1 MHPILFRLGPWE
13 ARSYGLMLAI
23 SVLSGVFLARYRARS
38 AGVDPRKILRLSVL
52 MVIAILVGSRLGY
65 VLVNYPEFAEDWRRV
80 VDFYENGKL
89 RLTGLVMN
97 GGVVA
102 CVLVM
107 WLFCRR
113 TGTPTL
119 RLFDIYAPALA
130 LGIFLT
136 RIGCFLNGCCYGEPT
151 ALACGVVFPADCP
164 AGGYQRLDGGA
175 PEPLHPTQ
183 LYSSAYGI
191 VIFVTLLVLEKVADR
206 KGWKFDGFTTLLLFM
221 LYPAARFSV
230 EFLRHF
236 YDETGVYFGLTH
248 NQYLSI
254 VLFTVSVVGMVSLA
268 RRHSRR
274 AREPIDQGHPSE

>member
-1 MHPILFRLGPWE
+1 MHPILFGLGPWE

-38 AGVDPRKILRLSVL
+38 AGVDPRVILRLSVF
-52 MVIAILVGSRLGY
+52 MVIAILVGSRLAY
-65 VLVNYPEFAEDWRRV
+65 VLVNYPEFADDWLGV
-80 VDFYENGKL
+80 VDFYKNGKL

-107 WLFCRR
+107 WVFCRR

-130 LGIFLT
+130 LGILLT

-151 ALACGVVFPADCP
+151 ALACGVVFPSDCP
-164 AGGYQRLDGGA
+164 AGGYQRLAGGA
-175 PEPLHPTQ
+175 PVPLHPTQ

-191 VIFVTLLVLEKVADR
+191 VIFVTLLVLEKVAAR

-221 LYPAARFSV
+221 LYPAARFTV

-254 VLFTVSVVGMVSLA
+254 VLFTVSVVGMVYLA

-274 AREPIDQGHPSE
+274 KRHGEPPLYD

>member
-13 ARSYGLMLAI
+13 ARSYGLMLAL
-23 SVLSGVFLARYRARS
+23 SVLVGVYLARHRAGA
-38 AGVDPRKILRLSVL
+38 AGIDPRQILRLSVL
-52 MVIAILVGSRLGY
+52 MVIAILVGSRLAY
-65 VLVNYPEFAEDWRRV
+65 VLVNYPEFAEDWLRA
-80 VDFYENGKL
+80 VDFYEGGKL

-102 CVLVM
+102 CVFVM

-151 ALACGVVFPADCP
+151 TLACGVVFPPDCP
-164 AGGYQRLDGGA
+164 AGEYQRPGGVE

-183 LYSSAYGI
+183 LYSSGYGL
-191 VIFVTLLVLEKVADR
+191 VIFVTLLWLERVADR
-206 KGWKFDGFTTLLLFM
+206 KGWRFDGFTTLLLFL
-221 LYPAARFSV
+221 LYPAARFTV
-230 EFLRHF
+230 EFFRHF
-236 YDETGVYFGLTH
+236 YDDTGVFLGLTH

-254 VLFTVSVVGMVSLA
+254 VLFAVSAVGMFFLA

-274 AREPIDQGHPSE
+274 ACEATQRGASSE